1 MAPRSVGELAAAA
14 TLLPGAAQLLA
25 LRQHEL
31 PQRDELC
38 GPFCALLALWS
49 AGIGGELDQD
59 EVARVAGTVLSA
71 PPRTASLPPGER
83 GRDDFRLRLPQTA
96 DPAGAGTAATGVARA
111 VEQLS
116 GGRAA
121 AVPASG
127 DWEPARLHALLRGA
141 GRLDGPV
148 GVLANIATAELA
160 DHRTGADTLL
170 RYLDTGT
177 DDAAPAR
184 WHAGHFVA
192 LAGLIDGRVG
202 RLVLVADSYRSL
214 GPDGLHLQPVERLT
228 AALRRDG
235 LPPGGVLL
243 VVPADQQP
251 DAVDLVTATG
261 LHPELW
267 DNGSPDAVQSCVS
280 SSAARCCAVST
291 DK

>member
-1 MAPRSVGELAAAA
+1 MSVEDLVAGA
-14 TLLPGAAQLLA
+14 TLLPGASQLLA

-59 EVARVAGTVLSA
+59 EVARVAGTTLSP

-83 GRDDFRLRLPQTA
+83 GRDDFRLPLPQA
-96 DPAGAGTAATGVARA
+96 AVAAQAGTAATGVARA

-116 GGRAA
+116 GGQAV

-127 DWEPARLHALLRGA
+127 DWEPARVHALLRGA
-141 GRLDGPV
+141 GRLAGPV
-148 GVLANIATAELA
+148 SVLANIATAELA
-160 DHRTGADTLL
+160 DHRTDAETLS

-177 DDAAPAR
+177 DEAAPPR
-184 WHAGHFVA
+184 WHAGHFVI
-192 LAGLIDGRVG
+192 LAGLIEGAVG

-214 GPDGLHLQPVERLT
+214 GVDGLHLQPVERLA

-235 LPPGGVLL
+235 MPPGGVLL
-243 VVPADQQP
+243 VVPAGQR
-251 DAVDLVTATG
+251 TATTDVVTSAG
-261 LHPELW
+261 LRPKPW
-267 DNGSPDAVQSCVS
+267 DNGSSDVGDACR
-280 SSAARCCAVST
+280 A
-291 DK
+291 

>member
-1 MAPRSVGELAAAA
+1 MPVSVEDLVAGA

-25 LRQHEL
+25 LRQREL

-59 EVARVAGTVLSA
+59 EVALAAATVLSP

-83 GRDDFRLRLPQTA
+83 GRDDFRLPLPQAAVAA
-96 DPAGAGTAATGVARA
+96 DAGTAATGVARA

-116 GGRAA
+116 GGQAV

-127 DWEPARLHALLRGA
+127 DWEPARVHALLRGS
-141 GRLDGPV
+141 GRLAGPV

-160 DHRTGADTLL
+160 DHRTDGDTLS

-177 DDAAPAR
+177 DDAAPAH
-184 WHAGHFVA
+184 WHAGHFVII
-192 LAGLIDGRVG
+192 AGLIEGEVG

-214 GPDGLHLQPVERLT
+214 GVDGLHLQPVERLA

-235 LPPGGVLL
+235 LPSGGVLL
-243 VVPADQQP
+243 VVPQRQRSAATD
-251 DAVDLVTATG
+251 VVTSAG
-261 LHPELW
+261 LRAQLW
-267 DNGSPDAVQSCVS
+267 DNGSPDAS
-280 SSAARCCAVST
+280 R
-291 DK
+291 